1 MHHSHSSNLKLAVV
15 LTESNIFKYQYFPD
29 HQLKAVLADCDTG
42 SLSQPTCWLVALK
55 YCCLNIL
62 CKTLLLESA
71 WMSFLCKTTMSYSR
85 STAGHTHTHIPIP
98 LPTCNPTPVSSIYYI
113 PHFRW
118 QQPHS
123 CWRGGSPMTTISTAY
138 LLVCCIPIFGRF
150 LVQNC
155 GSSIP
160 YNPHVLWLYIP
171 VLLSVDSACLV
182 RQSPCSMVKWQFFF
196 LTNLIFEW

>member
-85 STAGHTHTHIPIP
+85 STAGHTHTFQFLYP
-98 LPTCNPTPVSSIYYI
+98 LATLLLFLLY
-113 PHFRW
+113 
-118 QQPHS
+118 
-123 CWRGGSPMTTISTAY
+123 TISPISDGNSLILAGEVEALWLLY
-138 LLVCCIPIFGRF
+138 LLHISLFVASPSLAVFWFKTVVVVSHTIHMFYGCTSPFFWASTPHVWSG
-150 LVQNC
+150 
-155 GSSIP
+155 
-160 YNPHVLWLYIP
+160 NPHVQW
-171 VLLSVDSACLV
+171 SNGS
-182 RQSPCSMVKWQFFF
+182 FFS
-196 LTNLIFEW
+196 